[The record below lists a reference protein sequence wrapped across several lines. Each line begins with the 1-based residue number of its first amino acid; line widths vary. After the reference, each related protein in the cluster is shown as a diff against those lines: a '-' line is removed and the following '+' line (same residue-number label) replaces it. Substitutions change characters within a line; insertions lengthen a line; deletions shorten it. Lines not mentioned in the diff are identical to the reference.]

1 MLSNNQTN
9 LLKGKSLVLKMARI
23 VLAGVQLIL
32 VVTFLAFLVPST
44 IVTQIWAS
52 PISDTN
58 TSIYLPLS
66 KGYVKGTIANFIATD
81 ASNNQTATS
90 ISKNLGYKVN

>member
-9 LLKGKSLVLKMARI
+9 LLKGSLFVLKMARI
-23 VLAGVQLIL
+23 VLAGVQSMV

-44 IVTQIWAS
+44 IVTQIGAS

-66 KGYVKGTIANFIATD
+66 KGYVKGT
-81 ASNNQTATS
+81 SE
-90 ISKNLGYKVN
+90 LYCH

>member
-1 MLSNNQTN
+1 
-9 LLKGKSLVLKMARI
+9 MARI

-32 VVTFLAFLVPST
+32 VVTFLVFLVPST
-44 IVTQIWAS
+44 IITQIGAS

-66 KGYVKGTIANFIATD
+66 KGYVKGTIANFIATEYS
-81 ASNNQTATS
+81 AEAW
-90 ISKNLGYKVN
+90 IRL